1 MVYVFLADGF
11 EEVEAIA
18 PIDLLRRANVEVK
31 TVSINPDRRSVTGAR
46 GVCVMADTSL
56 DNIDLEAAQMLIFP
70 GGGPGTDA
78 LAGCDRLMDILDLA
92 VSENIRIAAICA
104 APAKI
109 LGVRGYLSGRRATCY
124 PGLENRMTGAI
135 FCEENVVTDGIFT
148 TSRGMGTACEFGIE
162 LVSILCGNE
171 KAQEIRKSVVMP

>member
-1 MVYVFLADGF
+1 MVYLFLADGF

-18 PIDLLRRANVEVK
+18 PADLLRRAGVSVE

-56 DNIDLEAAQMLIFP
+56 DNLDLEAAEMLIFP
-70 GGGPGTDA
+70 GGGPGTDN
-78 LAGCDRLMDILDLA
+78 LAKCERLMQILDLA
-92 VSENIRIAAICA
+92 IETNIRIAAICA

-109 LGVRGYLSGRRATCY
+109 LGARGYLKGVKATCY
-124 PGLENRMTGAI
+124 PGLENLMTDAI
-135 FCEENVVTDGIFT
+135 VSYDPVVTDGIFT

-162 LVSILCGNE
+162 LVSLLCGDV
-171 KAQEIRKSVVMP
+171 KAFELRKAVVMP

>member
-18 PIDLLRRANVEVK
+18 PIDLLRRANVEVV

-46 GVCVMADTSL
+46 GICVMADTTL
-56 DNIDLEAAQMLIFP
+56 DNVDLEAAKMLIFP

-78 LAGCDRLMDILDLA
+78 LCRCERLADILDFA

-104 APAKI
+104 APAKL
-109 LGVRGYLSGRRATCY
+109 LGARGYLNGKKATCY
-124 PGLENRMTGAI
+124 PGLENRMTGSI
-135 FCEENVVTDGIFT
+135 FCEDPVVTDGIFT

-162 LVSILCGNE
+162 LISILCGQE
-171 KAQEIRKSVVMP
+171 KAQEIKKSVVMS

>member
-56 DNIDLEAAQMLIFP
+56 DNIDLEAAQM
-70 GGGPGTDA
+70 
-78 LAGCDRLMDILDLA
+78 
-92 VSENIRIAAICA
+92 
-104 APAKI
+104 
-109 LGVRGYLSGRRATCY
+109 
-124 PGLENRMTGAI
+124 
-135 FCEENVVTDGIFT
+135 
-148 TSRGMGTACEFGIE
+148 
-162 LVSILCGNE
+162 
-171 KAQEIRKSVVMP
+171 